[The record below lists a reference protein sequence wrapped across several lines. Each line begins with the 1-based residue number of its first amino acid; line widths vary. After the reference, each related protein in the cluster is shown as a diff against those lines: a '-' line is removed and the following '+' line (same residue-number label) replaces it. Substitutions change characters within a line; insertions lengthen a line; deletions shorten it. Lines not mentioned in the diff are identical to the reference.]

1 MMEKHLILFKGWEA
15 FGFPFTHFCDNVYDL
30 NVFVDL
36 LIIGFILD
44 ILILT
49 WIDKKRERNNGNA
62 KERKPHCSNS
72 NGSPTRH
79 KTAQNRNIHR

>member
-49 WIDKKRERNNGNA
+49 WIDKKRERNNGNV
-62 KERKPHCSNS
+62 KERKSRSTRH
-72 NGSPTRH
+72 NGSTTRH
-79 KTAQNRNIHR
+79 TPSQNRYIPC